1 MVLSSSESL
10 TVKSYARSRFGW
22 DIGGGAQMAV
32 MAGWNALSVLVVSS
46 DTMVSHAVICVSE

>member
-10 TVKSYARSRFGW
+10 TVKSCARSRFGW
-22 DIGGGAQMAV
+22 EIGAGAQMTV
-32 MAGWNALSVLVVSS
+32 MAGWNASSVLVVSS